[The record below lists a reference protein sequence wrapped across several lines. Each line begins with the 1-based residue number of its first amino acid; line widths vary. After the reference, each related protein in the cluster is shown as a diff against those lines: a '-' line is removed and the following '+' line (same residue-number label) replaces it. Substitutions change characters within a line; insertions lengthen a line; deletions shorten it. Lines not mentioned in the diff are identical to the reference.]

1 MHRKLVVRAAVAL
14 FAVGALAP
22 VTALAI
28 GAGSASASGGGS
40 QISCAKLKGNEST
53 QTLSKCTGPLNIVG
67 GTKPGKGTGS
77 SSAAS
82 APMGYQEGQSVS
94 WNGGAGGTITVGINF
109 TLGSGCPGK
118 DDTIIE
124 SGTVVSGSGNASV
137 LVGDSATGTACL
149 NLKKGTLSNEKGSD
163 FTY

>member
-1 MHRKLVVRAAVAL
+1 M
-14 FAVGALAP
+14 GALAP

-28 GAGSASASGGGS
+28 GTGSASASGGGS
-40 QISCAKLKGNEST
+40 QVSCAKLKGNEST
-53 QTLSKCTGPLNIVG
+53 QALSKCTGPLDIVG

-82 APMGYQEGQSVS
+82 APSGYEEGQTVS
-94 WNGGAGGTITVGINF
+94 WNKGAGGTITVGINF
-109 TLGSGCPGK
+109 TESSGCPGK
-118 DDTIIE
+118 DLTIVE
-124 SGTVVSGSGNASV
+124 SGMVVSGTGKAAA

-149 NLKKGTLSNEKGSD
+149 DTKSGKLSNKKGSR